1 MRDGGKG
8 AERRFCCE
16 NPIWNPRDSRLYVM
30 RLMYPEISAGG
41 GFMGQ
46 KDMVEKIM
54 EDYPD
59 VFADIVNVLLFDGKQ
74 VILEEDLKETGMR
87 SQFKADTGR
96 IHEEERDVGKY
107 WIRDGVIQAMIGL
120 ENQSQPDGVMP
131 MRIIGYDGASYKSQ
145 LAGRED
151 HQRYPVI
158 TLVLYFG
165 GKRWSGNRRSLWELF
180 AEENNPAHK
189 NGKPTHRE
197 ISHFAEDYH
206 MRLFEIAY
214 LSEKQLKMFRS
225 DFGLLAEY
233 MVRKRKNEPF
243 RIPQDRQIRH
253 VDAFLKMLSV
263 FADEKYVEECAKSLV
278 ERSRKGERIM
288 GCDISAAWA
297 DLGRKEGRQEGLLTG
312 RKEGLLTGRREGQE
326 EMSRLITAMVA
337 DGRIEELERSAR
349 DSEFREKMLKEYH
362 LV

>member
-1 MRDGGKG
+1 M
-8 AERRFCCE
+8 
-16 NPIWNPRDSRLYVM
+16 RDSRLYAYVVY
-30 RLMYPEISAGG
+30 LMWSEISAGG

-46 KDMVEKIM
+46 KDMAEKIM

-74 VILEEDLKETGMR
+74 VISEEDLKETGMR

-96 IHEEERDVGKY
+96 IHEQEWDVGEY
-107 WIRDGVIQAMIGL
+107 WVRDGVIQAMIGL

-145 LAGRED
+145 LSGKEG
-151 HQRYPVI
+151 HQRYPVV

-165 GKRWSGNRRSLWELF
+165 EKRWSGNRRSLWELF
-180 AEENNPAHK
+180 ADENNPAHK
-189 NGKPTHRE
+189 DGKPTNRE

-214 LSEKQLKMFRS
+214 LSERQLKMFRS

-243 RIPQDRQIRH
+243 RIPQNRQIRH

-263 FADEKYVEECAKSLV
+263 FADEKYVEECAKSLI

-297 DLGRKEGRQEGLLTG
+297 DLGRKEGLTAG
-312 RKEGLLTGRREGQE
+312 RREGLLTGRREGLLTGRQEGQE

-337 DGRIEELERSAR
+337 DGRIEELERSAK
-349 DSEFREKMLKEYH
+349 DSEFREKMLREYH
-362 LV
+362 LI

>member
-1 MRDGGKG
+1 M
-8 AERRFCCE
+8 
-16 NPIWNPRDSRLYVM
+16 RDSRLYAYVVY
-30 RLMYPEISAGG
+30 LMWSEISAGG

-46 KDMVEKIM
+46 KDMAEKIM

-74 VILEEDLKETGMR
+74 VISEEDLKETGMR

-107 WIRDGVIQAMIGL
+107 WVRDGAIQAMIGL

-131 MRIIGYDGASYKSQ
+131 MRIIGYDGASYRSQ
-145 LAGRED
+145 LSGKEG
-151 HQRYPVI
+151 HQRYPVV

-165 GKRWSGNRRSLWELF
+165 EKRWSGNRRSLWELF

-189 NGKPTHRE
+189 DGKPTHRE

-214 LSEKQLKMFRS
+214 LSERQLKMFRS

-243 RIPQDRQIRH
+243 WIPQNRQIRH

-263 FADEKYVEECAKSLV
+263 FADEKYVEECAKSLI

-297 DLGRKEGRQEGLLTG
+297 DLGRKTN
-312 RKEGLLTGRREGQE
+312 
-326 EMSRLITAMVA
+326 
-337 DGRIEELERSAR
+337 
-349 DSEFREKMLKEYH
+349 Y
-362 LV
+362 